1 LGGMKLTGYGG
12 KSKRVGAAGAFGAS
26 GVLKARTTLP
36 GFENLH
42 GQTVVRAF
50 SLLLG
55 IPKR

>member
-1 LGGMKLTGYGG
+1 
-12 KSKRVGAAGAFGAS
+12 
-26 GVLKARTTLP
+26 VLKARTTLP